1 MLNPHDK
8 KEDYYKQPYLRRPK
22 SLQKGE
28 IVLWTE

>member
-1 MLNPHDK
+1 MTK
-8 KEDYYKQPYLRRPK
+8 KEDYYKQPYLRQPK